1 MRRESRNTCET
12 RGDSFIYDRVL
23 GRAMESFMQ
32 KLAKKKDPQPTIT
45 ILPVLNVAH
54 TEHGEGCACGADGCG
69 EGEGGCCGG

>member
-1 MRRESRNTCET
+1 
-12 RGDSFIYDRVL
+12 
-23 GRAMESFMQ
+23 MESFMQ